1 MKDSHFELPRSQY
14 MENQSQRS
22 RQSALP
28 KNKHGEIIYKGCSS
42 SEASFDINNNNGEDT
57 NEGSTA
63 GILSPPKKTISWEQ
77 VLQECEYN
85 NNYKPNRN
93 SQLSND

>member
-22 RQSALP
+22 RRTVKP
-28 KNKHGEIIYKGCSS
+28 CEF
-42 SEASFDINNNNGEDT
+42 SFDGGFDNCDT

-63 GILSPPKKTISWEQ
+63 AIFSPPKKIISWEQ
-77 VLQECEYN
+77 VLQECD
-85 NNYKPNRN
+85 P
-93 SQLSND
+93 SLPL